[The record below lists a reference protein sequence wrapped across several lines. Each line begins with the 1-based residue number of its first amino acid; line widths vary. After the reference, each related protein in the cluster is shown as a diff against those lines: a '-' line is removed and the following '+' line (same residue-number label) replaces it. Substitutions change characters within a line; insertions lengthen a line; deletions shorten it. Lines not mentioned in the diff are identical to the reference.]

1 MADFNRLPLGVIH
14 RCDRTN
20 RTSECIPCNS
30 LPNGI
35 HPSAGQ
41 RGFDLLYLMLQDGL
55 APRVGQDQQHSENEK
70 DHLHPALLSPLLP
83 DRTSP
88 MACDLSVSQ

>member
-1 MADFNRLPLGVIH
+1 MADFNRLPIGVIH

-35 HPSAGQ
+35 HPSEGQ
-41 RGFDLLYLMLQDGL
+41 RGFDLLSLMLQDQFGFAYFSFFL
-55 APRVGQDQQHSENEK
+55 
-70 DHLHPALLSPLLP
+70 
-83 DRTSP
+83 
-88 MACDLSVSQ
+88 LSVSLLLYFWLLLSGPL